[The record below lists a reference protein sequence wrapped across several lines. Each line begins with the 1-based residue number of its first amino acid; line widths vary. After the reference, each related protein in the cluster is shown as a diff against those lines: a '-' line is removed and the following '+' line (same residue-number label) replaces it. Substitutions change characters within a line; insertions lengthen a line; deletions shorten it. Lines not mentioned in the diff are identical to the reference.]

1 MGRSTLEVWRMPG
14 QRWESSGRGCR
25 VGVHG
30 FGHPDDATLP
40 PLGGPV
46 TIADASMIRLND
58 ILQRVAS
65 YHPDPDLDIIKKA
78 YVYSA
83 KVHQGQLRKS
93 GEPYLVHPLEVAGL
107 LAELKLDE
115 ASIVTG
121 LLHDTIEDTLATY
134 EELTELFG
142 SEVAQLVDGVTKLS
156 KFSASATLSQE
167 EKQAENFRKM
177 IIAMA
182 QDIRVILVK
191 LADRTHNMRTLDHM
205 AEEKQR
211 RIAQETL
218 DIYAPL
224 ANRLGISWIKTELED
239 LSFRYVKPQEF
250 FTLQEKLSK
259 RKREREKYIED
270 VSALIR
276 SKLEE
281 RGLKGEV
288 SGRFKHLY
296 SIYRKMKAQAI
307 EFEQIHDIIAF
318 RILMPTVPSC
328 YEALGLV
335 HQLWKPVPG
344 RFKDFIA
351 IPKPNMYQSLHTTVV
366 GPLGERIEVQIRTP
380 EMHKV
385 AEEGIA
391 AHWAYKEGRAPVSK
405 DDEKFAWLRQ
415 LMEWQQDLK
424 DPKEFLET
432 VKVDLFTDE
441 VFVFTPKGDVRSLP
455 RGATPVD
462 FAYAIHSD
470 VGGRCVGAKV
480 NGKIV
485 PLRYK
490 LKNGDTVEVLTNPQ
504 ANPSKDWLTFVKT
517 SRAQQRIRGFIKQQ
531 QREKSLQLGRELLER
546 EFKRFQLNFNRLL
559 KSGGLKKVC
568 EELGY
573 RTEDDLLV
581 ALGYGK
587 VVPNQ
592 VVVRVVPPERLA
604 ASGDGKATPPSTAA
618 AAGTSG
624 GSMLGL
630 SRVTDFARK
639 LVGKQNSS
647 GVQIGGVDDVL
658 VRFGR
663 CCNPVPGDPIAGFI
677 TRGRGVTVHTVGCD
691 KALATDPERRVDVT
705 WDVRGDFKRPVTLR
719 VLTADRSGLLADI
732 TNIFSKKRVNI
743 SQANCRATGDDRAVN
758 TFEVT
763 ISDLKQLTDL
773 MRTIERLE
781 GVYSV
786 ERI

>member
-1 MGRSTLEVWRMPG
+1 
-14 QRWESSGRGCR
+14 
-25 VGVHG
+25 
-30 FGHPDDATLP
+30 
-40 PLGGPV
+40 
-46 TIADASMIRLND
+46 MIRLND
-58 ILQRVAS
+58 ILQRVVA
-65 YHPDPDLDIIKKA
+65 YHPDPDLDILKKA

-93 GEPYLVHPLEVAGL
+93 GEPYLVHPLEVGGI
-107 LAELKLDE
+107 LAQLKLDE
-115 ASIVTG
+115 ASIVAG
-121 LLHDTIEDTLATY
+121 LLHDTVEDTLATSD
-134 EELTELFG
+134 ELTELFG
-142 SEVAQLVDGVTKLS
+142 TEVAQLVDGVTKLS
-156 KFSASATLSQE
+156 KFSASASLSQE

-191 LADRTHNMRTLDHM
+191 LADRTHNMRKLDYM
-205 AEEKQR
+205 GPDKQQ

-239 LSFRYVKPQEF
+239 QSLKYLKPAEYSEIS
-250 FTLQEKLSK
+250 EKLAR
-259 RKREREKYIED
+259 RKKEREKYIDEVVD
-270 VSALIR
+270 LIQE
-276 SKLEE
+276 KLAE
-281 RGLKGEV
+281 RNLESRV
-288 SGRFKHLY
+288 QGRFKHLY
-296 SIYRKMKAQAI
+296 SIWKKMKAQGI
-307 EFEQIHDIIAF
+307 DFEQVQDIIAF
-318 RILMPTVPSC
+318 RLIMPTIPSC
-328 YEALGLV
+328 YEALGLI

-351 IPKPNMYQSLHTTVV
+351 IPKPNMYQSLHTTVI
-366 GPLGERIEVQIRTP
+366 GPLGERIEVQIRTE
-380 EMHKV
+380 EMHNV

-391 AHWAYKEGRAPVSK
+391 AHWAYKEGKAGSIRK

-441 VFVFTPKGDVRSLP
+441 VFVFTPKGDVKSLP

-470 VGGRCVGAKV
+470 IGSRCVGAKV

-490 LKNGDTVEVLTNPQ
+490 LKNGDTVEILTSAQ
-504 ANPSKDWLTFVKT
+504 THTSRDWLTFVKT
-517 SRAQQRIRGFIKQQ
+517 SRAQQRIRAYIRQQ
-531 QREKSLQLGRELLER
+531 QREKSLQLGRELVDR
-546 EFKRFQLNFNRLL
+546 EFRRFGLNLNRML
-559 KSGGLKKVC
+559 KGGDLKGLAND
-568 EELGY
+568 LGY
-573 RTEDDLLV
+573 RSEDDLV
-581 ALGYGK
+581 AAVGYGK
-587 VVPNQ
+587 VAPHQ
-592 VVVRVVPPERLA
+592 MIQKILPPEKLSAEEPRE
-604 ASGDGKATPPSTAA
+604 ASSSATN
-618 AAGTSG
+618 GTSVLP
-624 GSMLGL
+624 SL
-630 SRVTDFARK
+630 SRVTEVARR
-639 LVGKQNSS
+639 LVGRPNRG

-663 CCNPVPGDPIAGFI
+663 CCNPVPGDPIVGFI
-677 TRGRGVTVHTVGCD
+677 TRGRGVTVHTVSCE
-691 KALATDPERRVDVT
+691 KSLATDPERRVEVS

-719 VLTADRSGLLADI
+719 VLTADRPGLLADI
-732 TNIFSKKRVNI
+732 SNAFSKRGVNI

-763 ISDLKQLTDL
+763 ISDLKQLTEL
-773 MRTIERLE
+773 RQSIESLH
-781 GVYSV
+781 GVYPA

>member
-1 MGRSTLEVWRMPG
+1 
-14 QRWESSGRGCR
+14 
-25 VGVHG
+25 
-30 FGHPDDATLP
+30 
-40 PLGGPV
+40 
-46 TIADASMIRLND
+46 MIRLND
-58 ILQRVAS
+58 ILERVAS
-65 YHPDPDLDIIKKA
+65 YHPDPDLDLIKKA

-83 KVHQGQLRKS
+83 KVHQGQLRNS
-93 GEPYLVHPLEVAGL
+93 GEPYLVHPLEVAGV
-107 LAELKLDE
+107 LAQLRLDE

-121 LLHDTIEDTLATY
+121 LLHDTIEDTLATL

-142 SEVAQLVDGVTKLS
+142 AEIAQLVDGVTKLS

-191 LADRTHNMRTLDHM
+191 LADRTHNMRTLEFMRED
-205 AEEKQR
+205 KRQ

-239 LSFRYVKPQEF
+239 LSFRWLKPADYADLTERVG
-250 FTLQEKLSK
+250 K
-259 RKREREKYIED
+259 RKKEREQYIEN
-270 VSALIR
+270 VVRLIER
-276 SKLEE
+276 KLAE
-281 RGLKGEV
+281 RELQAKV

-296 SIYRKMKAQAI
+296 SIWKKMRANGI
-307 EFEQIHDIIAF
+307 DFEQVHDMIAF
-318 RILMPTVPSC
+318 RLIMPSIPSC
-328 YEALGLV
+328 YEALGLI

-351 IPKPNMYQSLHTTVV
+351 IPKPNMYQSLHTTVI
-366 GPLGERIEVQIRTP
+366 GPLGERVEVQIRTE
-380 EMHKV
+380 EMHRI

-391 AHWAYKEGRAPVSK
+391 AHWAYKEGKNLVSR

-441 VFVFTPKGDVRSLP
+441 VFVFTPKGDVKSLP

-470 VGGRCVGAKV
+470 IGNRCVGGKV

-490 LKNGDTVEVLTNPQ
+490 LKNGDTVEVLTS
-504 ANPSKDWLTFVKT
+504 AGAHPSKDWLTFVKT

-531 QREKSLQLGRELLER
+531 QREKSQQLGREILDK
-546 EFKRFQLNFNRLL
+546 EFRRVGLNLNKLMRAGEL
-559 KSGGLKKVC
+559 KPIAAD
-568 EELGY
+568 LGY
-573 RTEDDLLV
+573 RIEDDLLV
-581 ALGYGK
+581 AVGYGA
-587 VVPNQ
+587 PSA
-592 VVVRVVPPERLA
+592 E
-604 ASGDGKATPPSTAA
+604 DGSATAVA
-618 AAGTSG
+618 NG
-624 GSMLGL
+624 LG
-630 SRVTDFARK
+630 RVTELARK
-639 LVGKQNSS
+639 LVGRRSRT
-647 GVQIGGVDDVL
+647 GVLIGGVDDVL

-663 CCNPVPGDPIAGFI
+663 CCNPVPGDPIVGFI
-677 TRGRGVTVHTVGCD
+677 TRNQGVTVHTVGCER
-691 KALATDPERRVDVT
+691 ALATDPERRVDVA
-705 WDVRGDFKRPVTLR
+705 WDVRGDYKRAVTLR
-719 VLTADRSGLLADI
+719 VLTADRPGLLADMS
-732 TNIFSKKRVNI
+732 NIFSKKGVNI
-743 SQANCRATGDDRAVN
+743 SQANCRVTGDDRAVN

-763 ISDLKQLTDL
+763 ISDLKQLTDV
-773 MRTIERLE
+773 MKTIERLN

-786 ERI
+786 ERV

>member
-1 MGRSTLEVWRMPG
+1 
-14 QRWESSGRGCR
+14 
-25 VGVHG
+25 
-30 FGHPDDATLP
+30 
-40 PLGGPV
+40 
-46 TIADASMIRLND
+46 MIRLND
-58 ILQRVAS
+58 ILQQVIS
-65 YHPDPDLDIIKKA
+65 YHPDPDLDLVKKA

-93 GEPYLVHPLEVAGL
+93 GEPYLVHPLEVAGV
-107 LAELKLDE
+107 LAQLKLDE

-121 LLHDTIEDTLATY
+121 LLHDTIEDTLATF

-142 SEVAQLVDGVTKLS
+142 SEIAHLVDGVTKLS
-156 KFSASATLSQE
+156 KFSASASLSNE

-205 AEEKQR
+205 SEEKQA

-239 LSFRYVKPQEF
+239 LSFRYLKPQEHRE
-250 FTLQEKLSK
+250 LSEKMAK
-259 RKREREKYIED
+259 RKKEREKYIEET
-270 VSALIR
+270 VAFIEH
-276 SKLEE
+276 KLKE
-281 RGLKGEV
+281 RNLQGQV
-288 SGRFKHLY
+288 QGRFKHLY
-296 SIYRKMKAQAI
+296 SIYKKIRTHGIDFDQVP
-307 EFEQIHDIIAF
+307 DIIGF
-318 RILMPTVPSC
+318 RLIMPTVPAC

-344 RFKDFIA
+344 RFKDYIA
-351 IPKPNMYQSLHTTVV
+351 IPKPNMYQSLHTTVI
-366 GPLGERIEVQIRTP
+366 GPMSERVEVQIRTE
-380 EMHKV
+380 EMHKI

-391 AHWAYKEGRAPVSK
+391 AHWAYKEGKNAIRK

-490 LKNGDTVEVLTNPQ
+490 LKNGDSVEVLTSPQ
-504 ANPSKDWLTFVKT
+504 AHPSKDWLTFVKT
-517 SRAQQRIRGFIKQQ
+517 SRAQQRIRAFIKQQ
-531 QREKSLQLGRELLER
+531 QRDKSLQLGRELAER
-546 EFKRFQLNFNRLL
+546 DFRRFSLNLNKLL
-559 KSGGLKKVC
+559 KGGELRPIC
-568 EELGY
+568 EELGF
-573 RTEDDLLV
+573 RTEEDFLIAV
-581 ALGYGK
+581 GYGK
-587 VVPNQ
+587 VTPQ
-592 VVVRVVPPERLA
+592 QAISKLVPPEKLA
-604 ASGDGKATPPSTAA
+604 QDEKGKNGVEAQSSAA
-618 AAGTSG
+618 LG
-624 GSMLGL
+624 GF
-630 SRVTDFARK
+630 SRVTAIAKK
-639 LVGKQNSS
+639 LVGRQSKS

-677 TRGRGVTVHTVGCD
+677 TRGRGVTVHTVSCER
-691 KALATDPERRVDVT
+691 ALATDPERRIDVS
-705 WDVRGDFKRPVTLR
+705 WDVRGEFKRPVTLR
-719 VLTADRSGLLADI
+719 VLTADRPGLLADI
-732 TNIFSKKRVNI
+732 SHTFSQKGVNI

-758 TFEVT
+758 TFEVN

-773 MRTIERLE
+773 MRTIERLQ
-781 GVYSV
+781 GVFSV

>member
-1 MGRSTLEVWRMPG
+1 
-14 QRWESSGRGCR
+14 
-25 VGVHG
+25 
-30 FGHPDDATLP
+30 
-40 PLGGPV
+40 
-46 TIADASMIRLND
+46 MIRLND

-93 GEPYLVHPLEVAGL
+93 GEPYLIHPLEVAGL

-121 LLHDTIEDTLATY
+121 LLHDTIEDTLATS

-142 SEVAQLVDGVTKLS
+142 PEVAQLVDGVTKLS

-239 LSFRYVKPQEF
+239 LSFRYVKPQDF
-250 FTLQEKLSK
+250 LALQDKLNK
-259 RKREREKYIED
+259 RKKEREKYIED
-270 VSALIR
+270 VSDLIR

-281 RGLKGEV
+281 RGLKGDV
-288 SGRFKHLY
+288 SGRFKHVY
-296 SIYRKMKAQAI
+296 SIYKKMKSQGI

-318 RILMPTVPSC
+318 RILMPAVPSC

-391 AHWAYKEGRAPVSK
+391 AHWAYKEGKALTVSK

-441 VFVFTPKGDVRSLP
+441 VFVFTPKGDVKSLP

-490 LKNGDTVEVLTNPQ
+490 LKNGDTVEVLTSPQ
-504 ANPSKDWLTFVKT
+504 AHPSKDWLTFVKT
-517 SRAQQRIRGFIKQQ
+517 SRAQQRIRAFIKQQ

-546 EFKRFQLNFNRLL
+546 ELKRYQLNFNKLL
-559 KSGGLKKVC
+559 KTGALKKTC
-568 EELGY
+568 EELGF
-573 RTEDDLLV
+573 RVEDDLLV

-592 VVVRVVPPERLA
+592 VIVRVVPPEKLA
-604 ASGDGKATPPSTAA
+604 ASTGDGKPGSAEAQGSSSG
-618 AAGTSG
+618 GTSSS
-624 GSMLGL
+624 SMLPGL
-630 SRVTDFARK
+630 SRVTDFAKK
-639 LVGKQNSS
+639 LVGKQSSS

-691 KALATDPERRVDVT
+691 KALATDPERRVDVS

-719 VLTADRSGLLADI
+719 VLTADRTGLLADI
-732 TNIFSKKRVNI
+732 SNTFSKKGVNI

-773 MRTIERLE
+773 MRTIERLP

>member
-1 MGRSTLEVWRMPG
+1 
-14 QRWESSGRGCR
+14 
-25 VGVHG
+25 
-30 FGHPDDATLP
+30 
-40 PLGGPV
+40 
-46 TIADASMIRLND
+46 MIRLND
-58 ILQRVAS
+58 ILQRVVA
-65 YHPDPDLDIIKKA
+65 YHPDPDLDILKKA

-93 GEPYLVHPLEVAGL
+93 GEPYLVHPLEVGGI
-107 LAELKLDE
+107 LAQLKLDE
-115 ASIVTG
+115 ASIVAG
-121 LLHDTIEDTLATY
+121 LLHDTIEDTLATSD
-134 EELTELFG
+134 ELTELFG
-142 SEVAQLVDGVTKLS
+142 TEVAQLVDGVTKLS
-156 KFSASATLSQE
+156 KFSASASLSQE

-191 LADRTHNMRTLDHM
+191 LADRTHNMRTLDFM
-205 AEEKQR
+205 SPDKQQ

-239 LSFRYVKPQEF
+239 QALRYLKPAEF
-250 FTLQEKLSK
+250 AEISDKVAR
-259 RKREREKYIED
+259 RKKEREKYIED
-270 VSALIR
+270 VVALIEA
-276 SKLEE
+276 KLAE
-281 RGLKGEV
+281 RTLQGRV
-288 SGRFKHLY
+288 QGRFKHLY
-296 SIYRKMKAQAI
+296 SIWKKMKAQGLD
-307 EFEQIHDIIAF
+307 FEQVQDIIAF
-318 RILMPTVPSC
+318 RLVMRTIPSC
-328 YEALGLV
+328 YEALGLI

-351 IPKPNMYQSLHTTVV
+351 IPKPNMYQSLHTTVI
-366 GPLGERIEVQIRTP
+366 GPLGERIEVQIRTE
-380 EMHKV
+380 EMHNV

-391 AHWAYKEGRAPVSK
+391 AHWAYKEGKGGTAIRK

-424 DPKEFLET
+424 DPKEFLDT

-441 VFVFTPKGDVRSLP
+441 VFVFTPKGDVKSLP

-470 VGGRCVGAKV
+470 IGSRCVGAKV

-490 LKNGDTVEVLTNPQ
+490 LKNGDTVEILTSPH
-504 ANPSKDWLTFVKT
+504 AHPSKDWLTFVKT
-517 SRAQQRIRGFIKQQ
+517 SRAQQRIRGYIKQQ
-531 QREKSLQLGRELLER
+531 QRDKSVQLGRELVDR
-546 EFKRFQLNFNRLL
+546 EFRRFGLNFNRML
-559 KSGGLKKVC
+559 KGGDLKQHAND
-568 EELGY
+568 LGY
-573 RTEDDLLV
+573 RSEDDLLAAV
-581 ALGYGK
+581 GYGK
-587 VVPNQ
+587 VAPHQ
-592 VVVRVVPPERLA
+592 LIQKIVPPEKLSGEEAREP
-604 ASGDGKATPPSTAA
+604 SGDGLNGTGVMPS
-618 AAGTSG
+618 
-624 GSMLGL
+624 L
-630 SRVTDFARK
+630 SKVTEVARR
-639 LVGKQNSS
+639 LVGRQTRS

-658 VRFGR
+658 VRYGR

-677 TRGRGVTVHTVGCD
+677 TRGRGVTVHTVNCE

-719 VLTADRSGLLADI
+719 VLTADRPGLLADI
-732 TNIFSKKRVNI
+732 SNAFSKRGVNI

-763 ISDLKQLTDL
+763 ISDLKQLTEL
-773 MRTIERLE
+773 MQSIESLH

>member
-1 MGRSTLEVWRMPG
+1 
-14 QRWESSGRGCR
+14 
-25 VGVHG
+25 
-30 FGHPDDATLP
+30 
-40 PLGGPV
+40 
-46 TIADASMIRLND
+46 MIRLND
-58 ILQRVAS
+58 ILQRVQS
-65 YHPDPDLDIIKKA
+65 YHPDPDLDVIKKA

-83 KVHQGQLRKS
+83 KLHQGQLRNS
-93 GEPYLVHPLEVAGL
+93 GEPYLVHPLEVAGV

-121 LLHDTIEDTLATY
+121 LLHDTIEDTLATM

-142 SEVAQLVDGVTKLS
+142 PEIAQLVDGVTKLS

-191 LADRTHNMRTLDHM
+191 LADRTHNMRTLEHM
-205 AEEKQR
+205 KEEKQR

-239 LSFRYVKPQEF
+239 LSLRYLKPHDYAE
-250 FTLQEKLSK
+250 LLEKLSK
-259 RKREREKYIED
+259 RRQERERYIGDVVRLIEEK
-270 VSALIR
+270 L
-276 SKLEE
+276 KE
-281 RGLKGEV
+281 RNLDGLV

-296 SIYRKMKAQAI
+296 SIYKKMKAQSI
-307 EFEQIHDIIAF
+307 DFDQIHDVIAF
-318 RILMPTVPSC
+318 RLLMPTIPSC
-328 YEALGLV
+328 YEALGLI

-351 IPKPNMYQSLHTTVV
+351 IPKPNMYQSLHTTVI
-366 GPLGERIEVQIRTP
+366 GPLSERVEVQIRTE
-380 EMHKV
+380 EMHKI

-391 AHWAYKEGRAPVSK
+391 AHWAYKEGKSIVSK

-441 VFVFTPKGDVRSLP
+441 VFVFTPKGDVKSLP

-462 FAYAIHSD
+462 FAFAIHSD
-470 VGGRCVGAKV
+470 IGSRCTGAKV

-485 PLRYK
+485 ALRYK
-490 LKNGDTVEVLTNPQ
+490 LKNGDMVEVLTSPQ
-504 ANPSKDWLTFVKT
+504 AHPSKDWLTFVKT
-517 SRAQQRIRGFIKQQ
+517 SRAQQKIRSFIKLQ
-531 QREKSLQLGRELLER
+531 QREKSLQLGRELAER
-546 EFKRFQLNFNRLL
+546 EFRKFEMNFARMLKNEEL
-559 KSGGLKKVC
+559 KSLSN
-568 EELGY
+568 ELGY
-573 RTEDDLLV
+573 RTEEDMMV

-587 VVPNQ
+587 LAPHQLIQRLIPAEKLAVSE
-592 VVVRVVPPERLA
+592 ERA
-604 ASGDGKATPPSTAA
+604 AKGGDGAGEASGSSLKVP
-618 AAGTSG
+618 
-624 GSMLGL
+624 GL
-630 SRVTDFARK
+630 TRMTEMAKK
-639 LVGKQNSS
+639 LVGRQARN

-677 TRGRGVTVHTVGCD
+677 TRGRGVTVHHVGCE
-691 KALATDPERRVDVT
+691 KALATDPERRVDVQ
-705 WDVRGDFKRPVTLR
+705 WDVKGDFKRPVTLR
-719 VLTADRSGLLADI
+719 VLTADRPGLLADI
-732 TNIFSKKRVNI
+732 SNSFSKKGVNI

-773 MRTIERLE
+773 MRTIERLP

>member
-1 MGRSTLEVWRMPG
+1 
-14 QRWESSGRGCR
+14 
-25 VGVHG
+25 
-30 FGHPDDATLP
+30 
-40 PLGGPV
+40 
-46 TIADASMIRLND
+46 MIRLND
-58 ILQRVAS
+58 ILQRVAG

-83 KVHQGQLRKS
+83 KVHQGQIRQS
-93 GEPYLVHPLEVAGL
+93 GEPYLIHPLEVAGI

-121 LLHDTIEDTLATY
+121 LLHDTIEDTLAT
-134 EELTELFG
+134 EKELHELFG
-142 SEVAQLVDGVTKLS
+142 PEVAQLVDGVTKLS
-156 KFSASATLSQE
+156 KFSASPAMSQE

-191 LADRTHNMRTLDHM
+191 LADRTHNMRTLEFM
-205 AEEKQR
+205 KEEKQA

-239 LSFRYVKPQEF
+239 LSFRYLKPQEF
-250 FTLQEKLSK
+250 QDLTEKVK
-259 RKREREKYIED
+259 RRRKEREQYIED
-270 VSALIR
+270 VNALVTT
-276 SKLEE
+276 KLKE
-281 RGLKGEV
+281 RNLEGKV

-296 SIYRKMKAQAI
+296 SIYKKMKSQGI
-307 EFEQIHDIIAF
+307 EFEQVPDVIAF
-318 RILMPTVPSC
+318 RLVMPTIPAC

-351 IPKPNMYQSLHTTVV
+351 IPKPNMYQSLHTTVI
-366 GPLGERIEVQIRTP
+366 GPLSERIEVQIRTE
-380 EMHKV
+380 EMHKI

-391 AHWAYKEGRAPVSK
+391 AHWAYKEGRSVISK

-462 FAYAIHSD
+462 FAFAIHSD
-470 VGGRCVGAKV
+470 VGSKCTGAKV

-490 LKNGDTVEVLTNPQ
+490 LKNGDQVEVLTSP
-504 ANPSKDWLTFVKT
+504 AAHPSKDWLTFVKT
-517 SRAQQRIRGFIKQQ
+517 SRAQQRIRSYIKLQ
-531 QREKSLQLGRELLER
+531 QREKSLQLGRELADK
-546 EFKRFQLNFNRLL
+546 EFKRFSLNLNKMTKGGEL
-559 KSGGLKKVC
+559 KQVTTD
-568 EELGY
+568 LGY
-573 RTEDDLLV
+573 RVEEDLLV
-581 ALGYGK
+581 AIGYGK
-587 VVPNQ
+587 VAPHQ
-592 VVVRVVPPERLA
+592 LIERLIPAEKLA
-604 ASGDGKATPPSTAA
+604 ATRESHKVNGNDGS
-618 AAGTSG
+618 SQG
-624 GSMLGL
+624 GLLSNIGL
-630 SRVTDFARK
+630 SKVSEVAKK
-639 LVGKQNSS
+639 LVGRAPKG

-677 TRGRGVTVHTVGCD
+677 TRGRGVTVHTLGCD
-691 KALATDPERRVDVT
+691 KALATDPERRVDVA

-719 VLTADRSGLLADI
+719 VLTADRPGLLADI
-732 TNIFSKKRVNI
+732 SNTFSKKGVNI

-758 TFEVT
+758 TFEVV

-773 MRTIERLE
+773 MRTIERLQ

>member
-1 MGRSTLEVWRMPG
+1 
-14 QRWESSGRGCR
+14 
-25 VGVHG
+25 
-30 FGHPDDATLP
+30 
-40 PLGGPV
+40 
-46 TIADASMIRLND
+46 MIRLND

-93 GEPYLVHPLEVAGL
+93 GEPYLIHPLEVAGL

-121 LLHDTIEDTLATY
+121 LLHDTIEDTLATA

-142 SEVAQLVDGVTKLS
+142 PEVAQLVDGVTKLS

-205 AEEKQR
+205 SEEKQR

-224 ANRLGISWIKTELED
+224 ANRLGISWVKTELED
-239 LSFRYVKPQEF
+239 LSFRYVKPQEYF
-250 FTLQEKLSK
+250 ALQDKIGR
-259 RKREREKYIED
+259 RKKEREKYLDD
-270 VSALIR
+270 VSTLIT
-276 SKLEE
+276 SKLAE

-288 SGRFKHLY
+288 SGRFKHAY
-296 SIYRKMKAQAI
+296 SIYKKMKSQGI
-307 EFEQIHDIIAF
+307 EFEQIHDVIAF
-318 RILMPTVPSC
+318 RIITNSMPAC

-380 EMHKV
+380 DMHKV

-391 AHWAYKEGRAPVSK
+391 AHWAYKEGKALSVSK

-441 VFVFTPKGDVRSLP
+441 VFVFTPRGDVKSLP

-470 VGGRCVGAKV
+470 VGGRCVGSKV

-490 LKNGDTVEVLTNPQ
+490 LKNGDTVEVLTSPQ
-504 ANPSKDWLTFVKT
+504 AHPSKDWLTFVKT
-517 SRAQQRIRGFIKQQ
+517 SRAQQRIRAFIKQQ

-546 EFKRFQLNFNRLL
+546 ELKRFQLNFNRLL
-559 KSGGLKKVC
+559 KNGELKKVC
-568 EELGY
+568 EELGF
-573 RTEDDLLV
+573 RVEDDLLV
-581 ALGYGK
+581 AIGYGK

-592 VVVRVVPPERLA
+592 VLSRVVPPEKLA
-604 ASGDGKATPPSTAA
+604 ASSGEARNAPASD
-618 AAGTSG
+618 TSG
-624 GSMLGL
+624 NHASSASMLPGL
-630 SRVTDFARK
+630 SKVTDFAKK

-691 KALATDPERRVDVT
+691 KALATDPERRVDVS

-719 VLTADRSGLLADI
+719 VLTTERTGMLADI
-732 TNIFSKKRVNI
+732 SNTFSKKGVNI
-743 SQANCRATGDDRAVN
+743 SQANCRATGDERAVN

-763 ISDLKQLTDL
+763 ITDLKQLTDL
-773 MRTIERLE
+773 MRTIERLP

>member
-1 MGRSTLEVWRMPG
+1 
-14 QRWESSGRGCR
+14 
-25 VGVHG
+25 
-30 FGHPDDATLP
+30 
-40 PLGGPV
+40 
-46 TIADASMIRLND
+46 MIRLND
-58 ILQRVAS
+58 ILQRVVS
-65 YHPDPDLDIIKKA
+65 YHPDPDLDAIKKA

-83 KVHQGQLRKS
+83 KVHQGQLRNS
-93 GEPYLVHPLEVAGL
+93 GEPYLIHPLEVAGI
-107 LAELKLDE
+107 LAQLHLDE

-121 LLHDTIEDTLATY
+121 LLHDTIEDTLATA

-142 SEVAQLVDGVTKLS
+142 PEVAQLVDGVTKLS

-191 LADRTHNMRTLDHM
+191 LADRTHNMRTLEHM
-205 AEEKQR
+205 PEEKQQ
-211 RIAQETL
+211 RIARETL

-239 LSFRYVKPQEF
+239 LSLRYLKPQEYSDLLEKVNRRRKERERYIEQVVHLIEGK
-250 FTLQEKLSK
+250 LQE
-259 RKREREKYIED
+259 RQIEG
-270 VSALIR
+270 R
-276 SKLEE
+276 
-281 RGLKGEV
+281 V
-288 SGRFKHLY
+288 SGRFKHIY
-296 SIYRKMKAQAI
+296 SIYKKMKAQGI
-307 EFEQIHDIIAF
+307 DFEQIHDVIAF
-318 RILMPTVPSC
+318 RLIMPSVPSC
-328 YEALGLV
+328 YEALGLI

-351 IPKPNMYQSLHTTVV
+351 IPKPNMYQSLHTAVI
-366 GPLGERIEVQIRTP
+366 GPMNERMEVQIRTE
-380 EMHKV
+380 EMHRI

-391 AHWAYKEGRAPVSK
+391 AHWAYKEGKSLISK

-441 VFVFTPKGDVRSLP
+441 VFVFTPKGDVKSLP

-462 FAYAIHSD
+462 FAFAIHSD
-470 VGGRCVGAKV
+470 IGNRCVGGKV

-490 LKNGDTVEVLTNPQ
+490 LKNGDMVEVLTNPQ
-504 ANPSKDWLTFVKT
+504 AHPSKDWLTFVKT
-517 SRAQQRIRGFIKQQ
+517 SRAQQRIRSFIKLQ
-531 QREKSLQLGRELLER
+531 QREKSLQLGRELADK
-546 EFKRFQLNFNRLL
+546 EFRRFSLNLNKML
-559 KSGGLKKVC
+559 KSGELK
-568 EELGY
+568 ELSNELGY
-573 RTEDDLLV
+573 RIEEDMLV
-581 ALGYGK
+581 AIGYGK
-587 VVPNQ
+587 IVPQ
-592 VVVRVVPPERLA
+592 QLIKRLVPPEKLA
-604 ASGDGKATPPSTAA
+604 VAA
-618 AAGTSG
+618 EERTREAANGSG
-624 GSMLGL
+624 GPTLPATGL
-630 SRVTDFARK
+630 SRMTEIARK
-639 LVGKQNSS
+639 LVGKSNRS

-663 CCNPVPGDPIAGFI
+663 CCNPVPGDSIAGFI
-677 TRGRGVTVHTVGCD
+677 TRGRGVTVHHVSCE
-691 KALATDPERRVDVT
+691 KALATDPERRVDVQ

-719 VLTADRSGLLADI
+719 VLTADRPGLLADI
-732 TNIFSKKRVNI
+732 SNTFSKKGVNI

-763 ISDLKQLTDL
+763 ISDLKQLTEL
-773 MRTIERLE
+773 MRTIERLN

>member
-1 MGRSTLEVWRMPG
+1 
-14 QRWESSGRGCR
+14 
-25 VGVHG
+25 
-30 FGHPDDATLP
+30 
-40 PLGGPV
+40 
-46 TIADASMIRLND
+46 MIRLND
-58 ILQRVAS
+58 ILQRVSS

-93 GEPYLVHPLEVAGL
+93 GEPYLVHPLEVAGI
-107 LAELKLDE
+107 LADLKLDE

-121 LLHDTIEDTLATY
+121 LLHDTIEDTLATA

-156 KFSASATLSQE
+156 KFSASASLSQE

-205 AEEKQR
+205 NEEKQA

-250 FTLQEKLSK
+250 FGLQDKLNK
-259 RKREREKYIED
+259 RKKEREKYIED
-270 VSALIR
+270 TCDLIR
-276 SKLEE
+276 TKLTE
-281 RGLKGEV
+281 RGLKGDV
-288 SGRFKHLY
+288 SGRFKHVY
-296 SIYRKMKAQAI
+296 SIYKKIKAQGI
-307 EFEQIHDIIAF
+307 DFDQIHDIIAF
-318 RILMPTVPSC
+318 RIIAPTAPAC

-335 HQLWKPVPG
+335 HEMWKPVPG

-351 IPKPNMYQSLHTTVV
+351 IPKPNMYQSLHTTVI
-366 GPLGERIEVQIRTP
+366 GPLSERVEVQIRTA
-380 EMHKV
+380 EMHKI

-391 AHWAYKEGRAPVSK
+391 AHWKYKEGKAVISK

-470 VGGRCVGAKV
+470 VGNRCVGAKV

-490 LKNGDTVEVLTNPQ
+490 LKNGDTVEVLTSPQ
-504 ANPSKDWLTFVKT
+504 QHPSKDWLTFVKT

-531 QREKSLQLGRELLER
+531 QREKSLQLGRELTDR
-546 EFKRFQLNFNRLL
+546 ELKRFQLNFNRLL
-559 KSGGLKKVC
+559 KNGEVKKVA
-568 EELGY
+568 EELGF
-573 RTEDDLLV
+573 RVEDDLLV
-581 ALGYGK
+581 AVGYGK
-587 VVPNQ
+587 VTPQQLVQRLVPEEKRTEAESNAPRAQ
-592 VVVRVVPPERLA
+592 SDG
-604 ASGDGKATPPSTAA
+604 SGNGGPAGAT
-618 AAGTSG
+618 
-624 GSMLGL
+624 SMLPGL
-630 SRVTDFARK
+630 SKVTDLAKR
-639 LVGKQNSS
+639 LVGRSNRS

-663 CCNPVPGDPIAGFI
+663 CCNPVPGDHIAGFI
-677 TRGRGVTVHTVGCD
+677 TRGRGVTVHTVGCE

-719 VLTADRSGLLADI
+719 VLTADRTGLLADI
-732 TNIFSKKRVNI
+732 SNIFSKKGVNI

-773 MRTIERLE
+773 MRTIERLS